1 MRILV
6 PLQLLIS
13 SYRINHE
20 RLKLELNFTQILTRK
35 LKKHV
40 PDIFMLILLVGWI
53 PINWSSSFGWFIFWL
68 KYVLFFNSPLMSLHI
83 WLLKSKPTGPVHLH
97 VSHISLSIRT
107 RAIFEL
113 VFLTVHNSIHVWI
126 HHQRSHP

>member
-20 RLKLELNFTQILTRK
+20 ILKLELNFTQILTRK

-40 PDIFMLILLVGWI
+40 PDIFMLILLVG
-53 PINWSSSFGWFIFWL
+53 
-68 KYVLFFNSPLMSLHI
+68 
-83 WLLKSKPTGPVHLH
+83 
-97 VSHISLSIRT
+97 
-107 RAIFEL
+107 
-113 VFLTVHNSIHVWI
+113 
-126 HHQRSHP
+126 